1 MAGGDGEMTYMPFF
15 ENCILTRERR
25 AAAEAR
31 YAEYSSSGDR
41 LLCCIDITDYPS
53 AFVGKK
59 TPHGAW
65 LALVEELWDDICE
78 RQGNDYSFGR
88 VKELGRDITLDL
100 RSLALDFYR
109 RNTLLAREQFVNACR
124 LISKTARARPLKAEA
139 LAGSGYVT
147 RGAPTDYWLTRNGQN
162 EVKRVS
168 SLSRV
173 RPKTKRFR
181 ERMTDFF
188 RKVFG
193 L

>member
-1 MAGGDGEMTYMPFF
+1 MPFF

-31 YAEYSSSGDR
+31 CAEYSSSGNR
-41 LLCCIDITDYPS
+41 LLCCVDITDYPS

-59 TPHGAW
+59 TPYGAW
-65 LALVEELWDDICE
+65 FALVEELWEDICE

-88 VKELGRDITLDL
+88 VKELGRDIKLDL

-124 LISKTARARPLKAEA
+124 PISKTARARPLKAEA

-147 RGAPTDYWLTRNGQN
+147 RGAPTGYWLTRNGQN
-162 EVKRVS
+162 EVKRV
-168 SLSRV
+168 
-173 RPKTKRFR
+173 RPKTKKFR

-193 L
+193 R

>member
-1 MAGGDGEMTYMPFF
+1 MAGGGGEMTYMPFF
-15 ENCILTRERR
+15 ENCILTRGRR

-31 YAEYSSSGDR
+31 YAEYSFSGNR

-59 TPHGAW
+59 TPCGVW

-78 RQGNDYSFGR
+78 RRGNDYSFGR
-88 VKELGRDITLDL
+88 MKELGRDITPDL

-124 LISKTARARPLKAEA
+124 PISKTARARSLKAEA

-147 RGAPTDYWLTRNGQN
+147 RSAPTGHWLTRNGQN
-162 EVKRVS
+162 KAK
-168 SLSRV
+168 RV
-173 RPKTKRFR
+173 RPKTKKFR

-193 L
+193 Q